1 MNSFLRSDVENQDW
15 LTVRSS
21 FEAEMAMARRRLIVE
36 ESLGTLQKVAGIG
49 GAFAVGIFLWVGL
62 VKLAMRL
69 LGAE

>member
-1 MNSFLRSDVENQDW
+1 
-15 LTVRSS
+15 
-21 FEAEMAMARRRLIVE
+21 MAMAKRRLIVE
-36 ESLGTLQKVAGIG
+36 EGLGSMQKVAGIG